1 MPFGVLLSGG
11 LDSSLVASV
20 IARLRRKKF
29 LESGN
34 PADLQPLKSFSIG
47 LDGSPDLVAAQK
59 VLTYLL
65 TCLLTYLLAYLLT
78 CWTARLTSPHHAP
91 MHAPCTHACTPR
103 LTLSLALGDGVL
115 SRVLPC
121 SRERMTP
128 DITAMRA
135 HCACSLTIA
144 MHCNV
149 GEQGCA
155 RAVGLEV
162 VLSH

>member
-1 MPFGVLLSGG
+1 MLM
-11 LDSSLVASV
+11 SSSSSAVTEASV
-20 IARLRRKKF
+20 ARVTLVTHHAR
-29 LESGN
+29 SGAMHA
-34 PADLQPLKSFSIG
+34 PCTHACTMHP
-47 LDGSPDLVAAQK
+47 
-59 VLTYLL
+59 
-65 TCLLTYLLAYLLT
+65 CM
-78 CWTARLTSPHHAP
+78 HHAP

-128 DITAMRA
+128 DIITAMRA

>member
-91 MHAPCTHACTPR
+91 MHAPCTHACTMHPCMHPCMR
-103 LTLSLALGDGVL
+103 SVHSLVHALFGVGYMVQVC
-115 SRVLPC
+115 R
-121 SRERMTP
+121 TP
-128 DITAMRA
+128 SA
-135 HCACSLTIA
+135 L
-144 MHCNV
+144 
-149 GEQGCA
+149 
-155 RAVGLEV
+155 
-162 VLSH
+162 